1 MGVQSFDQ
9 YHGFALR
16 NVKLSVKITAA
27 FLIVA
32 AIVCIFGSVGIW
44 ALGQI
49 NGQAD
54 DLSNGALSGLQ
65 QTTIIRK
72 DILTIERDIQLAEIV
87 TTPDGTQQ
95 FLDQTKATEQALQSD
110 WAAYDVPPLSPDEQ
124 TLIDRYQAAY
134 GPWNQTL
141 QALFPLLAQ
150 NTAAGDGQANA
161 LITNQWVAQ
170 SEALLTSVNSMVT
183 LQVQQGQ
190 ADEQS
195 IADTYSRMLWI
206 MSIGIVLTVGIA
218 LFLGQMITRMIAK
231 PLQAVVGVVQRLA
244 QGEMNDIP
252 HLVARFG
259 GRDATG
265 EIIIALNEA
274 IIRLRG
280 LIGNVTKMSL
290 RMAASSDHIVEVA
303 AQTNAATEQ
312 VAQTIQQVAIGAQD
326 QSTQLGVA
334 TDEVEQLAQQSQQMQ
349 AMASDTMQ
357 IMDTFKQD
365 ILATAQQM
373 NELGKRSDQ
382 IGQIV
387 QTINDLADQT
397 NLLALNAAIEAA
409 RAGEQGRGFA
419 VVADEVRKLAER
431 SAAATQEIR
440 ELINT
445 TQAETHQV
453 ASAMQHGVTLMETGA
468 NHAAAADGAARHM
481 AERVHRVNE
490 AMATV
495 ARVSEEN
502 SAAAAEVSAA
512 TEQMTAQVNEM
523 VGSIEEVKRIAGEL
537 HAAALIFHW
546 KYKDDWRAQGMV
558 PSNDPPPWHPV
569 PATAEELE
577 RDHLKKAA

>member
-183 LQVQQGQ
+183 LQ
-190 ADEQS
+190 
-195 IADTYSRMLWI
+195 
-206 MSIGIVLTVGIA
+206 
-218 LFLGQMITRMIAK
+218 
-231 PLQAVVGVVQRLA
+231 
-244 QGEMNDIP
+244 
-252 HLVARFG
+252 
-259 GRDATG
+259 
-265 EIIIALNEA
+265 
-274 IIRLRG
+274 
-280 LIGNVTKMSL
+280 
-290 RMAASSDHIVEVA
+290 
-303 AQTNAATEQ
+303 
-312 VAQTIQQVAIGAQD
+312 
-326 QSTQLGVA
+326 
-334 TDEVEQLAQQSQQMQ
+334 
-349 AMASDTMQ
+349 
-357 IMDTFKQD
+357 
-365 ILATAQQM
+365 
-373 NELGKRSDQ
+373 
-382 IGQIV
+382 
-387 QTINDLADQT
+387 
-397 NLLALNAAIEAA
+397 
-409 RAGEQGRGFA
+409 
-419 VVADEVRKLAER
+419 
-431 SAAATQEIR
+431 
-440 ELINT
+440 
-445 TQAETHQV
+445 
-453 ASAMQHGVTLMETGA
+453 
-468 NHAAAADGAARHM
+468 
-481 AERVHRVNE
+481 
-490 AMATV
+490 
-495 ARVSEEN
+495 
-502 SAAAAEVSAA
+502 
-512 TEQMTAQVNEM
+512 
-523 VGSIEEVKRIAGEL
+523 
-537 HAAALIFHW
+537 
-546 KYKDDWRAQGMV
+546 
-558 PSNDPPPWHPV
+558 
-569 PATAEELE
+569 
-577 RDHLKKAA
+577 